1 MHIINSWFFHV
12 AAVKDISDFFVHPKV
27 FRRKEMKFENISGL
41 YEIII
46 DENKDLFAS
55 TRIFVNCS
63 KIFAQ
68 RFIEYDTKLNVFGAL
83 LSTGNASRANVTLTT
98 QFTPSRLHVFQRILK
113 NWPGTLRSWS
123 KQSKKPIFVPGNAAN
138 RCFVRC
144 QTTKVP
150 RNNKGTMGIPT
161 LWNSALRANRKN

>member
-1 MHIINSWFFHV
+1 MHRYMHIINSWFFYV
-12 AAVKDISDFFVHPKV
+12 AAVQDISDFFVHPKV

-63 KIFAQ
+63 QIFAQ

-113 NWPGTLRSWS
+113 NWPGSLQNGFLKSSREY
-123 KQSKKPIFVPGNAAN
+123 FV
-138 RCFVRC
+138 VY
-144 QTTKVP
+144 
-150 RNNKGTMGIPT
+150 
-161 LWNSALRANRKN
+161 